1 MIEFDEEGLPV
12 SVEDGV
18 PIPLTFQQ
26 RLYRALVDLSDIVA
40 EGGYFEQGD
49 LVKTINTWST
59 DPPLPES
66 AEDIDATEIEVG
78 MDQMKL
84 FHAIEMQETAEE
96 LVEAHVTE
104 VIREFEEQ
112 PDFDAMDQ
120 IDLIIYEQE
129 RELEKNAQGVAY
141 LTASINQDY
150 HTAHDIID
158 EQGCTLTHL
167 LTQWFVLYML
177 SHETP
182 DDGDSPVDAIR
193 KRVGLMGMENA
204 KAAAIT
210 PSQRRGMLEEQIHHW
225 RVMTGQIEEDGDED
239 GIS

>member
-59 DPPLPES
+59 DPPLPT
-66 AEDIDATEIEVG
+66 ATEGLDMDEILVG
-78 MDQMKL
+78 MDQLKL

-96 LVEAHVTE
+96 LIEEHVAAALKA
-104 VIREFEEQ
+104 FEEQ
-112 PDFDAMDQ
+112 PDFSSMDQ
-120 IDLIIYEQE
+120 IDRIIYDQKQ
-129 RELEKNAQGVAY
+129 ELEENADGVAF
-141 LTASINQDY
+141 LTAAINQDP

-158 EQGCTLTHL
+158 EMGCTLTHL
-167 LTQWFVLYML
+167 ITRWFVLYML

-182 DDGDSPVDAIR
+182 EGDDTPIEAVR
-193 KRVGLMGMENA
+193 KRVSLMGMENA
-204 KAAAIT
+204 KAAAVT
-210 PSQRRGMLEEQIHHW
+210 DGQLRERLEEQIERFKHI
-225 RVMTGQIEEDGDED
+225 TGYYEDGDED
-239 GIS
+239 APE